1 MAMRITRL
9 KLTNW
14 RNFKT
19 VDAPFA
25 RRMFVV
31 GPNASG
37 KSNLLDSIR
46 FARDVARVGGGF
58 QEAVAS
64 RGGVHKVR
72 CLAARNL
79 NRGRVHVGFDL
90 GGDDDPTEWSY
101 HLDFSAEPR
110 GKRRPVLSEER
121 IYHQGR
127 EVLARPDD
135 DDNADEERLIQT
147 ALEQVNMN
155 RDFRAI
161 ADLLTSVRYRHLV
174 PQVLREPERRAEHV
188 DDPFGA
194 DFLLQVARTPEKSRV
209 RRLNRINAAL
219 RLAVPQLDELKLQL
233 GDDGTPH
240 LEARYEHWRERGARQ
255 DERDFSDGTLRLI
268 GLLWSLTD
276 NSKSAGPLLL
286 EEPELSLNNA
296 IVRQL
301 PTILNRVQRDGGPQ
315 VIVTTH
321 AYSMF
326 ADEGVGLD
334 EVLVL
339 STSGDGTTA
348 QLAIENDDVRRSVQQ
363 IGMSLEEAIDPLTR
377 PAGVQ
382 QLRLLA

>member
-1 MAMRITRL
+1 MSMRLTRL

-19 VDAPFA
+19 VDAAFA

-72 CLAARNL
+72 CLAARSL
-79 NRGRVHVGFDL
+79 NKGRVHLGFEL
-90 GGDDDPTEWSY
+90 GDDVQPDVWSY
-101 HLDFSAEPR
+101 HLDFSAERR
-110 GKRRPVLSEER
+110 GKHRPVLSEEHIR
-121 IYHQGR
+121 HRGV
-127 EVLARPDD
+127 EVLSRPDD
-135 DDNADEERLIQT
+135 LDAADEERLTQT

-155 RDFRAI
+155 REFREI

-174 PQVLREPERRAEHV
+174 PQLLREPERRNDHV

-194 DFLLQVARTPEKSRV
+194 DFLMQVARTSPKTRESR
-209 RRLNRINAAL
+209 LKRINAAL
-219 RLAVPQLDELKLQL
+219 RLAVPQLDELQL
-233 GDDGTPH
+233 KHDDDGTPH

-276 NSKSAGPLLL
+276 VSRSAGPLLL
-286 EEPELSLNNA
+286 
-296 IVRQL
+296 
-301 PTILNRVQRDGGPQ
+301 
-315 VIVTTH
+315 
-321 AYSMF
+321 
-326 ADEGVGLD
+326 
-334 EVLVL
+334 
-339 STSGDGTTA
+339 
-348 QLAIENDDVRRSVQQ
+348 
-363 IGMSLEEAIDPLTR
+363 
-377 PAGVQ
+377 AGC
-382 QLRLLA
+382 

>member
-1 MAMRITRL
+1 MRITHL

-25 RRMFVV
+25 QRMFVV

-46 FARDVARVGGGF
+46 FARDIARVGGGF

-72 CLAARNL
+72 CLAARSL
-79 NRGRVHVGFDL
+79 NRGRVHL
-90 GGDDDPTEWSY
+90 GLDIGDDDKPNEWSY
-101 HLDFSAEPR
+101 QLDFSAERR
-110 GKRRPVLSEER
+110 GKHRPILSEEHIR
-121 IYHQGR
+121 HHGA
-127 EVLARPDD
+127 EVLTRPDRD
-135 DDNADEERLIQT
+135 DEADEERLTQT

-155 RDFRAI
+155 RDFREI
-161 ADLLTSVRYRHLV
+161 AELLTSVRYRHLV
-174 PQVLREPERRAEHV
+174 PQLLREPERRSDHV

-194 DFLLQVARTPEKSRV
+194 DFLLQVARTPTKSRE
-209 RRLNRINAAL
+209 RRLKRINSAL
-219 RLAVPQLDELKLQL
+219 KLAVPQLDELQL
-233 GDDGTPH
+233 RHDDDGTPH

-268 GLLWSLTD
+268 GLLWSLMETGR
-276 NSKSAGPLLL
+276 SAGPLLL
-286 EEPELSLNNA
+286 EEPELSLNAA

-301 PTILNRVQRDGGPQ
+301 PTILNRVQREGGPQ
-315 VIVTTH
+315 VIITTH

-339 STSGDGTTA
+339 TPTPDGTTA
-348 QLAIENDDVRRSVQQ
+348 MLAVELDDVRNALD
-363 IGMSLEEAIDPLTR
+363 IGMSLEEALDPLTR
-377 PAGVQ
+377 PARVH
-382 QLRLLA
+382 QLSLLA

>member
-1 MAMRITRL
+1 MAMRITHL
-9 KLTNW
+9 NLTNW

-25 RRMFVV
+25 RRMFIV

-37 KSNLLDSIR
+37 KSNLLDSLR
-46 FARDVARVGGGF
+46 FARDIARIGGGF
-58 QEAVAS
+58 QEAVAT

-79 NRGRVHVGFDL
+79 NRGRVHIGLDF
-90 GGDDDPTEWSY
+90 GDDERPQEWSY

-110 GKRRPVLSEER
+110 GKRRPLLSEEQVLR
-121 IYHQGR
+121 DGSVI
-127 EVLARPDD
+127 LARPDD
-135 DDNADEERLIQT
+135 DDHKDEERLTQT

-155 RDFRAI
+155 RDFREV

-174 PQVLREPERRAEHV
+174 PQVLREPDRRSEHG

-194 DFLLQVARTPEKSRV
+194 DFLLQIARMPEKSRLG
-209 RRLNRINAAL
+209 RLQRISSAL
-219 RLAVPQLDELKLQL
+219 QLAVPQLADLQL
-233 GDDGTPH
+233 ALEKDGTPH

-268 GLLWSLTD
+268 GLLWALMDTG
-276 NSKSAGPLLL
+276 KSAGPLLL
-286 EEPELSLNNA
+286 EEPELSLNTA

-301 PTILNRVQRDGGPQ
+301 PTILNRVQRAGGPQ
-315 VIVTTH
+315 VIITTH
-321 AYSMF
+321 AYAMF

-339 STSGDGTTA
+339 SPTPDGTTA
-348 QLAIENDDVRRSVQQ
+348 ELASQMDGVRNSLD
-363 IGMSLEEAIDPLTR
+363 IGMTLEETLDPLTKPPR
-377 PAGVQ
+377 VG
-382 QLRLLA
+382 QLSLLS